1 MKKIFPSY
9 YFLLWSILLGC
20 ALNAQALDTFTFVDQ
35 TGVALRSVIS
45 SNAVTISGIST
56 ATPISVSGGYY
67 SINGGKFISTPG
79 TVKNGDQVAVA
90 VISASTHSTQANA
103 ILSIGELSDTF
114 TATTLWNGFYSPAA
128 SPGSPL
134 FSSEHFRGSEVCAA
148 CHNGINDSSG
158 NDVSIVTDWSST
170 MMANSA
176 RDPLWKAKVR
186 SEINRNPQ
194 LTDVINDKCTRCHAP
209 MANFEAKTNSEPR
222 GILDGGFLSA
232 SHPRHNEAMNGVS
245 CTLCHQIQDA
255 PNLGTLSSFTGH
267 YEIGDDRKIYGPFDN
282 LKGTSMINQT
292 AYTPTYSPH
301 IQSSK
306 ICGTCHN
313 LKTAIVDQFGKVIST
328 TPESEFP
335 EQMPY
340 TEWENSSYASTD
352 PKSCQQCHMPRA
364 NGVRIS
370 NGSMTTEVLEKR
382 DNFGIH
388 EFVGAN
394 RLMLDIFNNN
404 KTQLGV
410 LSNNFAET
418 LAKTQAMLNSA
429 ATIATD
435 KQCLGVDNE
444 LNFTLKVNSTTGH
457 KLPSA
462 YPSRRVVLHVTVKDD
477 IGNIV
482 FESGK
487 INSDGSIVG
496 VNADANR
503 RTFEP
508 HYQLITKP
516 DQVQVYEA
524 IMGDNQKKVT
534 YTLLRGMAYL
544 KDNRILPPGFD
555 KTKAPD
561 DVKVVG
567 AALKDRD
574 FIGGSD
580 KINYR
585 ISGLTG
591 AAYTVEAE
599 LVHQPLAYSFANDLF
614 QEPDNEV
621 ADFKTMFTAS
631 SAKSSQ
637 IALNSFTVTRRKN
650 TLPCRKQ

>member
-1 MKKIFPSY
+1 MKKIFPSH

-45 SNAVTISGIST
+45 SNAVTISGISA

-90 VISASTHSTQANA
+90 VISASIHSTPANA
-103 ILSIGELSDTF
+103 ILTIGELSDTF
-114 TATTLWNGFYSPAA
+114 TATTLWNGFYLPAA

-148 CHNGINDSSG
+148 CHNGINDSNG

-209 MANFEAKTNSEPR
+209 MANFEAKTNIEPP

-232 SHPRHNEAMNGVS
+232 SHPRHDEAMNGVS

-267 YEIGDDRKIYGPFDN
+267 YEIGKNKLIYGPYDN

-292 AYTPTYSPH
+292 GYTPTYSPH

-462 YPSRRVVLHVTVKDD
+462 YPSRRVVLHVIVKDD

-496 VNADANR
+496 VNADKNR

-534 YTLLRGMAYL
+534 YTLLRGMTYL
-544 KDNRILPPGFD
+544 KDNRILPLGFD
-555 KTKAPD
+555 KAKAPN

-567 AALKDRD
+567 AALSDRD

-580 KINYR
+580 KISYR

-599 LVHQPLAYSFANDLF
+599 LVHQPLAFSFATDLF
-614 QEPDNEV
+614 QETDDEV
-621 ADFKTMFTAS
+621 TDFKTMFKAS
-631 SAKSSQ
+631 GAKSNQ
-637 IALNSFTVTRRKN
+637 IALSSFTISRKN
-650 TLPCRKQ
+650 SGGCRR